1 MDGSDSIP
9 PEIIEQFGIGQPVRR
24 REDQRFL
31 TGAGQFTDD
40 IDLPGQAYGHVLRS
54 PHAHAHIVSID
65 TAAAK
70 RAPGVL
76 GVFTIED
83 LDADGIAEI
92 PTQVKVPGRDGTEMF
107 APTRPVLAR
116 GVVRYVGNPV
126 AYVVAESLEQARDA
140 AELIE
145 IEYDSL
151 PAIVDLAHAHDPG
164 APLVWPEHGSNLC
177 VHWQSHDGKDVEAA
191 FAKAHKIVALDFI
204 NNRVVGSPMEP
215 RVAIGEWDPEQ
226 EKYTLYSPTQGV
238 IRVQN
243 SMANIA
249 FQVPKEQMRVVSPD
263 VGGGFGLRGKLYPES
278 VLVAWAAKR
287 LGRPVKWRADRQE
300 TFLSDVHGRDHVT
313 HGEMAFDANG
323 RILGMRI
330 ENIANVGAYLSDNGP
345 RVPTAAGAR
354 VAGTVYDV
362 PALQL
367 SVRVTFTNTVPVCA
381 YRGAGRP
388 EVAYQMERLL
398 DQGAL
403 ALGLGRDEIRRRNFI
418 RPDQLP
424 YTNRVGMVI
433 DSGRF
438 QETMEKALERADW
451 AGFEARRAISRRDG
465 KLRGIGLGYY
475 CEASGGQPTE
485 QAIVRVSS
493 AGRVELIMGTFS
505 HGQGHETAFS
515 QIVAQ
520 KLGLPFEMID
530 FRQGDTEFVKV
541 GNGTGGS
548 RSSQMGGVATAR
560 ACDQVIEKAK
570 RLAAH
575 ALEAAAADISY
586 RNGVFEVVGTDLRMS
601 LTQVAA
607 LAQDPAKLPEGETA
621 GLDETCLYRRP
632 TEVNFPNGAHIAEI
646 EIDADTG
653 RVEVV
658 EYTAVDDCGVLI
670 NPLLVMGQ
678 VQGGVCQGLG
688 QAVLEHTAYDP
699 ESGQF
704 LAGSFMDYAM
714 PRAEDMPAI
723 AVSFNPVPNPS
734 NELGVKGIGEGG
746 ACGAPPAIVSAVSDA
761 LGVGHVDMPLLP
773 ETVWRVLR
781 QNGGLRTAAQ

>member
-1 MDGSDSIP
+1 
-9 PEIIEQFGIGQPVRR
+9 
-24 REDQRFL
+24 
-31 TGAGQFTDD
+31 
-40 IDLPGQAYGHVLRS
+40 
-54 PHAHAHIVSID
+54 
-65 TAAAK
+65 
-70 RAPGVL
+70 
-76 GVFTIED
+76 
-83 LDADGIAEI
+83 
-92 PTQVKVPGRDGTEMF
+92 
-107 APTRPVLAR
+107 
-116 GVVRYVGNPV
+116 
-126 AYVVAESLEQARDA
+126 
-140 AELIE
+140 
-145 IEYDSL
+145 
-151 PAIVDLAHAHDPG
+151 
-164 APLVWPEHGSNLC
+164 
-177 VHWQSHDGKDVEAA
+177 
-191 FAKAHKIVALDFI
+191 
-204 NNRVVGSPMEP
+204 
-215 RVAIGEWDPEQ
+215 
-226 EKYTLYSPTQGV
+226 
-238 IRVQN
+238 
-243 SMANIA
+243 
-249 FQVPKEQMRVVSPD
+249 
-263 VGGGFGLRGKLYPES
+263 
-278 VLVAWAAKR
+278 
-287 LGRPVKWRADRQE
+287 
-300 TFLSDVHGRDHVT
+300 
-313 HGEMAFDANG
+313 
-323 RILGMRI
+323 
-330 ENIANVGAYLSDNGP
+330 
-345 RVPTAAGAR
+345 VPTAAGAR

-403 ALGLGRDEIRRRNFI
+403 AFGLGRDEIRRRNFI

-485 QAIVRVSS
+485 QAIVRVSP

-575 ALEAAAADISY
+575 ALEAAAADIAY

-601 LTQVAA
+601 LVEVAA
-607 LAQDPAKLPEGETA
+607 MAQDAARLPEGETA

>member
-1 MDGSDSIP
+1 MDGSDT
-9 PEIIEQFGIGQPVRR
+9 IIEQFGIGQPVRR
-24 REDQRFL
+24 REDRRFV
-31 TGAGQFTDD
+31 TGAGRFTDD
-40 IDLPGQAYGHVLRS
+40 IDLPGQGYGYVLRS
-54 PHAHAHIVSID
+54 PHAHARIRSID

-92 PTQVKVPGRDGTEMF
+92 PTQAKVPGKDGTEMF

-126 AYVVAESLEQARDA
+126 AYVVADTLDQARDA
-140 AELIE
+140 AELIAV
-145 IEYDSL
+145 EYDSL
-151 PAIVDLAHAHDPG
+151 PAIVELARTHDPH

-177 VHWQSHDGKDVEAA
+177 VHWESHDGKDVEAA
-191 FAKAHKIVALDFI
+191 FATAHKIVTLDFV
-204 NNRVVGSPMEP
+204 NNRVIGSPMEP
-215 RVAIGEWDPEQ
+215 RVAIGEWDPVA

-249 FQVPKEQMRVVSPD
+249 FRVPKEQMRVVSPD

-278 VLVAWAAKR
+278 VLVVWAAKR
-287 LGRPVKWRADRQE
+287 LGRPVKWCADRQE
-300 TFLSDVHGRDHVT
+300 TFLCDVHG
-313 HGEMAFDANG
+313 
-323 RILGMRI
+323 
-330 ENIANVGAYLSDNGP
+330 NIANVGAYLSDNGP

-381 YRGAGRP
+381 YRGVGRP

-398 DQGAL
+398 DQGAR
-403 ALGLGRDEIRRRNFI
+403 AFGLGRDEIRRRNFI
-418 RPDQLP
+418 RPEQLP

-433 DSGRF
+433 DSGHF

-451 AGFEARRAISRRDG
+451 AGFEGRRVAARREG

-485 QAIVRVSS
+485 QAIVRVSPK
-493 AGRVELIMGTFS
+493 GRVELIMGTFS

-520 KLGLPFEMID
+520 KLGVPFEMID

-575 ALEAAAADISY
+575 ALEAAAADIAW
-586 RNGVFEVVGTDLRMS
+586 RNGVFEVAGTDLRMS
-601 LTQVAA
+601 LTEVAA
-607 LAQDPAKLPEGETA
+607 LAQDPAKLPEGETP

-632 TEVNFPNGAHIAEI
+632 TEVNFPNGAHIAEV
-646 EIDADTG
+646 EIDAETG

-658 EYTAVDDCGVLI
+658 KYTAVDDCGVLI
-670 NPLLVMGQ
+670 NPLLVIGQ

-688 QAVLEHTAYDP
+688 KAVLEHTAYDP
-699 ESGQF
+699 QSGQF

-714 PRAEDMPAI
+714 PRAEDMPPI

-746 ACGAPPAIVSAVSDA
+746 ACGAPPSIVSAVSDA

-773 ETVWRVLR
+773 ETIWRVLR
-781 QNGGLRTAAQ
+781 RNGGLRAAAE